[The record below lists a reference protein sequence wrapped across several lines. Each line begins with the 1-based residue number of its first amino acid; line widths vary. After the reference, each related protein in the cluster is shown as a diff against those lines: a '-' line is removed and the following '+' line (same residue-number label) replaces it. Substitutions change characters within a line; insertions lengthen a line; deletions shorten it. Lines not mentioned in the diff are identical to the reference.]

1 MTTRKTI
8 ELKTKASALANEL
21 AAWTAAAVEKGDL
34 EKHHSQVARISAQ
47 INSAMEVLVEEIENP
62 KPGQA
67 AEEIEARILDLHKVW
82 NFFRSKL
89 VLRSF
94 RHFRDYLAIADELA
108 YDCYKPVT
116 EARGEG
122 FREPPLTFFNEESSP
137 YAMARNR
144 SYAFAIAGGSIA
156 NEAASAL
163 LQSLPVPVIGIPWF
177 QQGHLPDLAIVAHEA
192 GHHVEDDLELAPQ
205 LDLALNT
212 ALNNANLDAVRLAA
226 WLSWRGEVFADV
238 YATLAIGRAFPF
250 ALLDFLTSSDVQAV
264 SAETIAG
271 PPWGSYPTAPL
282 RIAVTREVLRTR
294 KTLDQEFEDR
304 TKVIRQHAMS
314 PFDPDCALVVQAM
327 LATKLQGGKKV
338 SDLLDFGL
346 PRENNASD
354 AATAALNEGAIQP
367 KETRELVAAAVLA
380 WTGDPKGFHEGAPGN
395 TPQEK
400 IMERIR
406 TSIAGGTRSI
416 PLIEKQIQTAIAKR
430 SSDAAAGCDLLATL
444 RGKRAGTMS

>member
-1 MTTRKTI
+1 MRSLRKTI
-8 ELKTKASALANEL
+8 ELKTKANALADEL
-21 AAWTAAAVEKGDL
+21 AAWTASAVEKGEF
-34 EKHHSQVARISAQ
+34 EKHHSQVVRIGAQ
-47 INSAMEVLVEEIENP
+47 ITSAMNVLAEEIEYP

-108 YDCYKPVT
+108 YDCYKPVI

-122 FREPPLTFFNEESSP
+122 FREPPLTFFNDESSP

-144 SYAFAIAGGSIA
+144 SYAFAVLGGSPG
-156 NEAASAL
+156 NEAASEL
-163 LQSLPVPVIGIPWF
+163 LQALPVPVIGIPWF

-192 GHHVEDDLELAPQ
+192 GHHVEDDLGLAPQ
-205 LDLALNT
+205 LDLALN
-212 ALNNANLDAVRLAA
+212 NANLHAERLPA

-250 ALLDFLTSSDVQAV
+250 ALLDFLTSSDVEAV
-264 SAETIAG
+264 SAETIGG

-282 RIAVTREVLRTR
+282 RIAVTREVLRAC

-314 PFDPDCALVVQAM
+314 HFDSDCALMVEAM
-327 LATKLQGGKKV
+327 LATTVPSGKKI
-338 SDLLDFGL
+338 SELLDFGQ
-346 PRENNASD
+346 PREKNASG
-354 AATAALNEGAIQP
+354 AADAALNEGAIQP
-367 KETRELVAAAVLA
+367 KETRELVAAAVVA
-380 WTGDPKGFHEGAPGN
+380 WTRDPKGFHEGAAGD
-395 TPQEK
+395 TPQDK

-406 TSIAGGTRSI
+406 TSIAGGTRAV
-416 PLIEKQIQTAIAKR
+416 PLIEKQIQIVAAKQF
-430 SSDAAAGCDLLATL
+430 SDAAAGRDLLARL
-444 RGKRAGTMS
+444 RGKRAGVMS